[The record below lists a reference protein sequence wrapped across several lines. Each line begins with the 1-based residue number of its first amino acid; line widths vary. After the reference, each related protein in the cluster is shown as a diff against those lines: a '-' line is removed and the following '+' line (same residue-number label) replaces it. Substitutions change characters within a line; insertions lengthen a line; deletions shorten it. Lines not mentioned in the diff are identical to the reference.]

1 MLRDKAIRNKL
12 LGVLGFVIVLQASV
26 IGWSLMSPVGASEAK
41 LPQDFQH
48 LATHSMGNAAIISA
62 MCDTARGNLIY
73 YSVLAGRTTANH
85 HLVVVENGC
94 PRGGKP

>member
-26 IGWSLMSPVGASEAK
+26 IGWSLMSPVALAEVK
-41 LPQDFQH
+41 QRQDFQVVAVH
-48 LATHSMGNAAIISA
+48 VMGLAAIQA
-62 MCDTARGNLIY
+62 LCDTERGNLIY
-73 YSVLAGRTTANH
+73 FSFLGGVNSVSH

-94 PRGGKP
+94 PKGGKS